1 MGGNL
6 PGAARSASLSRILT
20 VVTETDAPF
29 YGALLRTHD
38 EHSVVVQPNNRGTA
52 PGILYGLLRVARRA
66 PYAPVIVLPSDHWVS
81 DEATFM
87 AHVDAAV
94 AVVAERPELS

>member
-1 MGGNL
+1 
-6 PGAARSASLSRILT
+6 
-20 VVTETDAPF
+20 
-29 YGALLRTHD
+29 
-38 EHSVVVQPNNRGTA
+38 
-52 PGILYGLLRVARRA
+52 
-66 PYAPVIVLPSDHWVS
+66 VLPSDHWVS

>member
-1 MGGNL
+1 MG
-6 PGAARSASLSRILT
+6 
-20 VVTETDAPF
+20 VTETDAPF

-66 PYAPVIVLPSDHWVS
+66 PHAPVIVLPSDHWVS
-81 DEATFM
+81 DEATFI